1 MAFSSQWPTRL
12 GGTSSYGTPLRGFPA
27 ASPESLAFGWG
38 RRHITAVY
46 CHFEGVVVVD
56 NLVMVLALV
65 VGKGLSRGYEVDY
78 YLVHA

>member
-1 MAFSSQWPTRL
+1 M
-12 GGTSSYGTPLRGFPA
+12 PLRGFPA
-27 ASPESLAFGWG
+27 APPESLAFGWG

-65 VGKGLSRGYEVDY
+65 VRKGLSRGYEVDY